1 MGSVYEGDMISKGD
15 LRFNCCESVLIR
27 IDRENPLPCFETDVM
42 RIASTF
48 GGGVAGWG
56 SVCGAASGAAMAIGL
71 IYGTD
76 GNEHPDEFQ
85 GKRDR
90 LRDKTQQFLRAFE
103 EEFGS
108 VNCMDLL
115 GVDRRTEEGKRRYDE
130 LKAQGAFR
138 CGEYVEWTAEK
149 VLEMLDGR

>member
-27 IDRENPLPCFETDVM
+27 IDRESPLPGFDNDVM
-42 RIASTF
+42 RIASAF

-56 SVCGAASGAAMAIGL
+56 SVCGAASGAAMALGL
-71 IYGTD
+71 INGTD
-76 GNEHPDEFQ
+76 GDEHPDEFQ

-90 LRDKTQQFLRAFE
+90 LRDKTQRFLRVFE

-108 VNCMDLL
+108 VNCMNLL
-115 GVDRRTEEGKRRYDE
+115 GVDRRTEEGRRRYDE
-130 LKAQGAFR
+130 LKAQGVFR
-138 CGEYVEWTAEK
+138 CGEYVKWAADK
-149 VLEMLDGR
+149 ALEMLDGR

>member
-1 MGSVYEGDMISKGD
+1 MISKGD

-27 IDRENPLPCFETDVM
+27 IDRESPLPDFDADVM
-42 RIASTF
+42 RIASAF

-56 SVCGAASGAAMAIGL
+56 SVCGAASGAAIALSL

-76 GNEHPDEFQ
+76 GDEHPDEFQ

-90 LRDKTQQFLRAFE
+90 LRDKTQRFLRAFE
-103 EEFGS
+103 EGFGS

-115 GVDRRTEEGKRRYDE
+115 RVDRRTEEGRRRYDE
-130 LKAQGAFR
+130 LKAQGVFR
-138 CGEYVEWTAEK
+138 CGEYVEWAAEK